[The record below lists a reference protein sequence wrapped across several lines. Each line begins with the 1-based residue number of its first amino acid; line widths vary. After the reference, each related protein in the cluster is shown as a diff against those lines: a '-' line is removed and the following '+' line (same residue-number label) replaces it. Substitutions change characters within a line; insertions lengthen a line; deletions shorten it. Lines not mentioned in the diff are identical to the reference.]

1 MVVDEFAQHFQ
12 IQLSLAALFQ
22 AFFLVSL
29 PSEGI
34 RGLFGFRK
42 GFRLGKGLAARNR
55 LLGKRLLWR
64 VTGLALAVEGLELVL
79 NDVYLI
85 LLRIVLF
92 LTAGL
97 LFTRPTLGHLLALLI
112 VSGLDRSGLV
122 NVAEGQHI
130 GNYEN
135 L

>member
-1 MVVDEFAQHFQ
+1 M
-12 IQLSLAALFQ
+12 
-22 AFFLVSL
+22 
-29 PSEGI
+29 
-34 RGLFGFRK
+34 
-42 GFRLGKGLAARNR
+42 GLAAQNR
-55 LLGKRLLWR
+55 LLGKRLLR
-64 VTGLALAVEGLELVL
+64 GIAFMLAVKRLELVL

-97 LFTRPTLGHLLALLI
+97 LFARLTLGHLLALLI
-112 VSGLDRSGLV
+112 GNGLYRRGLI